1 MGTRHLTC
9 VVKDGAFKVAQY
21 GQWDGYPEGQGATIV
36 EFLQRIQKQPDGL
49 ERFNQAVANCRF
61 ISKEEIVQRWVEAG
75 AEDPESAFVDPT
87 VADTFEARYPQLSR
101 DIGAGVLEYIF
112 NQNGAEL
119 ADKHTFAADSLFCE
133 WAYVIDLDHNILEVY
148 TGFNKTNPEP
158 KGRFRDLPRE
168 PRHYEGAEQYY
179 PIELLG
185 VFHLDPLPSVEDF
198 VELVRGAADVR
209 EKEKENGALA

>member
-36 EFLQRIQKQPDGL
+36 EFLQRIQKLPDGL
-49 ERFNQAVANCRF
+49 QQFREAVDNCTF
-61 ISKEEIVQRWVEAG
+61 LSDEEIRSSWINAG
-75 AEDPESAFVDPT
+75 ADPESDYVTTEVSDRHG
-87 VADTFEARYPQLSR
+87 EMYPALSR
-101 DIGAGVLEYIF
+101 DTGARVLEYIF
-112 NQNGAEL
+112 NQRGGSLKNSV
-119 ADKHTFAADSLFCE
+119 DFAGDSLFCE
-133 WAYVIDLDHNILEVY
+133 WAYVIDLDHNVLEVY

-168 PRHYEGAEQYY
+168 PRHYESAEQYY

-209 EKEKENGALA
+209 EKEKENGAHA